1 MTPVAI
7 GRRRWLR
14 AALLAASALLPATS
28 RAADKPPLPIVFV
41 PGNGD
46 TAAVWM
52 TTIWRFES
60 NGYPADRLEA
70 LDLRYP
76 LAAKLY
82 DTPEP
87 FHSTVGEAT
96 QQLAAAV
103 AAVEKRL
110 RAPKVILI
118 AHSRGGNIVR
128 NYLKNAGGA
137 AHTAIAILCG
147 TPDHGVLVSD
157 TVLVGSEFNG
167 ASPFL
172 RGLNAGGEEVVP
184 GVRFLTI
191 RSDGNDKYAQPDG
204 RFLGLPALATG
215 IGPAGPALKGA
226 TNAVV
231 AHADHRETGFGR
243 EAFALM
249 YRFITGREPRTRD
262 VRPEKT
268 VTLGGKVSA
277 FAAGVPTN
285 IGLAG
290 AVVEVYKVSRETGE
304 RMGNALLRK
313 VTGEDGEWGPL
324 KVEPKAHYEFILAVP
339 GFPVTHIYRSA
350 FPRSSRYVD
359 LRPQMLSKEDREAGA
374 VIYISRPRGYFG
386 VGRDRVLIDGAPP
399 ADLVPGVPSV
409 SIARIELPAEPQ
421 RTVKAVFNR
430 EQIALRPWPIKDDQ
444 VSVAEFTW

>member
-1 MTPVAI
+1 MTPPAI
-7 GRRRWLR
+7 GRRHWLR
-14 AALLAASALLPATS
+14 AALLAASALLPAAS
-28 RAADKPPLPIVFV
+28 QAADKPLPIVFV

-46 TAAVWM
+46 PAAVWM

-70 LDLRYP
+70 VAFRDP

-82 DTPEP
+82 DTPER

-110 RAPKVILI
+110 HATKVILI

-128 NYLKNAGGA
+128 NYLKHAGGA
-137 AHTAIAILCG
+137 AQTAIAILCA
-147 TPDHGVLVSD
+147 TPNHGVLVSD
-157 TVLVGSEFNG
+157 TELVGSEFNG

-172 RGLNAGGEEVVP
+172 RDLNAGGEEVVP
-184 GVRFLTI
+184 GVRFLTL

-204 RFLGLPALATG
+204 RYLGHPGFATG
-215 IGPAGPALKGA
+215 ITADGPALKGA
-226 TNAVV
+226 TNLVI

-243 EAFALM
+243 EAFAQM

-262 VRPEKT
+262 VWPEKT
-268 VTLGGKVSA
+268 VTLGGTVSA
-277 FAAGVPTN
+277 FETGLPTN
-285 IGLAG
+285 TGIAG
-290 AVVEVYKVSRETGE
+290 AVVEVYKVSPETGE
-304 RMGNALLRK
+304 RLGNALLRK
-313 VTGEDGEWGPL
+313 VTGEDGQWGPL
-324 KVEPKAHYEFILAVP
+324 KAEPKAHYEFILAVP
-339 GFPVTHIYRSA
+339 GFPVTHIYRSG

-359 LRPQMLSKEDREAGA
+359 LRPQLLSKEDREAGA
-374 VIYISRPRGYFG
+374 VVYISRPRGYFG

-409 SIARIELPAEPQ
+409 SMARIALPAEPQ
-421 RTVKAVFNR
+421 RTVTAVFNR